1 MIESKLN
8 PKIREME
15 YGKREIQI
23 LPMYPLSMADQ
34 FKVAD
39 LIGNVLQTMDNFSQG
54 VDDMSL
60 FVSFVKEIEKNLTKI
75 ISLVADVGMEDAEA
89 ITNKMTNDQ
98 FIIFSELVWTVNYET
113 SLKNGKSL
121 IEKIRQHW
129 RPIQTEPFPE
139 EPSMRLSQQSLNTM
153 DNTDSIISLDIP
165 IDKEDSP
172 SDKFKPFM
180 NVAENEE
187 TQS

>member
-8 PKIREME
+8 PKIREIE
-15 YGKREIQI
+15 YGKREIQV

-39 LIGNVLQTMDNFSQG
+39 LIGNVLQTMDSFAQG

-75 ISLVADVGMEDAEA
+75 ISLVADVGMEEAET

-98 FIIFSELVWTVNYET
+98 FIIFAEIIWSVNYET

-139 EPSMRLSQQSLNTM
+139 EPSMRLSPQSLNTM
-153 DNTDSIISLDIP
+153 DNTDSIISLNSP
-165 IDKEDSP
+165 IEKEDLPLDKSKP
-172 SDKFKPFM
+172 ST
-180 NVAENEE
+180 NVVENEE
-187 TQS
+187 IQS